1 MKRMAGTIIYQK
13 LRYYNE
19 YHRTFDTCDGRIIN
33 IKF

>member
-1 MKRMAGTIIYQK
+1 MKRMAGTILYQE

-19 YHRTFDTCDGRIIN
+19 YYRTFYTCDGRVIN